1 MVKKTLDF
9 AEAEEVKLVRLQITD
24 INGTLK
30 NVELPVKRLEE
41 ALLKGVMFDGSSIDG
56 FVRIE
61 ESDMLLFPDPRTAS
75 LLPWKSDFEKT
86 IRLICDVMLPDGSP
100 FEGDPRY
107 RLRRIVEKAKT
118 MGFEAF
124 AGPEPEFFLI
134 NRQENDSK
142 TGGIKLLDRGSYFD
156 MLPVDNGEETRKN
169 IVVALEKMGFE
180 VEAAHHEVAPSQHE
194 VDFRYTDI
202 LQTADNIQTF
212 KWVVKTIAMLNGI
225 QATFMPKPFEGI
237 NGSGMHIHLSLFSKG
252 KNAFYDPDKSYELS
266 DIAVFFIGGI
276 LKYASELTA
285 VTNPTVNSYKR
296 LVPGYEAPV
305 NISWALGNR
314 SAMIRVPSVRGQA
327 TRIEIRNP
335 DPTCNPYLAL
345 AVILAAGL
353 KGIEEEILPPKPVD
367 RNIFELDS
375 GEKLKRKIGFLPGD
389 LKEATEKTEKSILV
403 REVLGKHI
411 FEKFIETKKLEW
423 ERFMKSVTNWELS
436 EYIEY

>member
-1 MVKKTLDF
+1 MVRKILEFVEK
-9 AEAEEVKLVRLQITD
+9 EEVKLVRLQITD

-30 NVELPVKRLEE
+30 NVELPVKRLGE
-41 ALLKGVMFDGSSIDG
+41 ALTKGVMFDGSSIDG

-61 ESDMLLFPDPRTAS
+61 ESDMILYPDTETAS
-75 LLPWKSDFEKT
+75 LLPWKSESEKT
-86 IRLICDVMLPDGSP
+86 IRLICDVMLPDGTP

-107 RLRRIVEKAKT
+107 RLRKIVEKAKK

-134 NRQENDSK
+134 RKKSGDPKE
-142 TGGIKLLDRGSYFD
+142 IELLDKGGYFD
-156 MLPVDNGEETRKN
+156 MLPVDKGEEVRKS
-169 IVVALEKMGFE
+169 IVIALEKMGFE
-180 VEAAHHEVAPSQHE
+180 VETAHHEVAHSQHE

-202 LQTADNIQTF
+202 LRTADNIQTF
-212 KWVVKTIAMLNGI
+212 KWVVKTVSVLNGLH
-225 QATFMPKPFEGI
+225 ATFMPKPFMGI

-252 KNAFYDPDKSYELS
+252 ENAFYDPHKPYELS
-266 DIAVFFIGGI
+266 ETAIFFIGGV
-276 LKYASELTA
+276 LKYAAEITA
-285 VTNPTVNSYKR
+285 VTNPTINSYKR

-314 SAMIRVPSVRGQA
+314 SALIRVPSVRGEA

-353 KGIEEEILPPKPVD
+353 KGIEENILPPKPID

-375 GEKLKRKIGFLPGD
+375 GEKLKRKIEHLPAD
-389 LKEATEKTEKSILV
+389 LKEATAKCEKSELV
-403 REVLGKHI
+403 RDTLGEHI
-411 FEKFIETKKLEW
+411 FEKFIETKRLEW
-423 ERFMKSVTNWELS
+423 TRFMRSVTDWELA
-436 EYIEY
+436 EYIDLF